1 MNSNLV
7 ISNKIIMSSITG
19 MFLMIVCVFFLIPAI
34 FFFLSPMSRI
44 GAFFSSYFFYIII
57 FIGIC
62 AYFMYYTFF
71 FNLYLDPYVLKVSSY
86 NPFKLFSNNKK
97 NIEISHAMLKKFSLE
112 KINCESSRILKLEI
126 LTSSG
131 RNIRKEFPLTFL
143 HDKQRKCL
151 TDRLNNILHNN
162 QNI

>member
-1 MNSNLV
+1 MNNNLV

-19 MFLMIVCVFFLIPAI
+19 MFVMIVCVFFLIPAF

-44 GAFFSSYFFYIII
+44 GTFFSSYFFYIMI
-57 FIGIC
+57 FIGFC

-86 NPFKLFSNNKK
+86 NPFNLFSNNKK
-97 NIEISHAMLKKFSLE
+97 NIEISHAMLRKFSLE
-112 KINCESSRILKLEI
+112 KMNCESNRILKIEI

-162 QNI
+162 QST